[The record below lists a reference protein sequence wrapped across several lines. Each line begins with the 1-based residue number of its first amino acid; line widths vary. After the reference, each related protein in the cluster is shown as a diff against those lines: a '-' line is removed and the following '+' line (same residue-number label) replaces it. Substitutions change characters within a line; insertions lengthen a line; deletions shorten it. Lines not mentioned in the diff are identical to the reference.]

1 MGAPLAQSPSSQ
13 TQSNRSTTHERTD
26 EEISNASEDH
36 RLRRSRPTGETRR
49 PPDPGPARHLLSL
62 AAFGAIA
69 ALGLLGP
76 HAASADPPAATPEQA
91 PPTPVSPGATN
102 RLAPVGSGCPTFSWT
117 SRPEARG
124 YEIAVY
130 ELSGETP
137 DEIAGTPVLR
147 QRLPAGAGSWTPPA
161 DRCLEPGG
169 RYAWSVRPLLS
180 PRREPL
186 SGAPW
191 SEPLLL
197 EVLAEAPRPP
207 AGDGR
212 AEPPGEASRRDADTP
227 SSERGLAAS
236 PVRPEAATERRD
248 GASPAPK
255 VTLAPAKLAVRGSI
269 QTDSDFTYATPRFL
283 RVWIP
288 AASFVVSDADEDDDW
303 QISPD
308 GYGFVPSIPDSIA
321 SVRLI
326 AAVPQLPDGAIVT
339 IFVCDY
345 ADLSATADLSLTFN
359 LRHRTSSALVAK
371 VMATV
376 DGSSSSNNP
385 GVKGSFDATIEDE
398 VANPSTSSY
407 VVDGTF
413 APGTVGDEL
422 RFYGCYLEL
431 ETRTVRP

>member
-1 MGAPLAQSPSSQ
+1 MNLHRFDSDAAGARPRGVFALGPITLLLALLGISPAAAAPAPETPVQQSP
-13 TQSNRSTTHERTD
+13 
-26 EEISNASEDH
+26 A
-36 RLRRSRPTGETRR
+36 
-49 PPDPGPARHLLSL
+49 
-62 AAFGAIA
+62 
-69 ALGLLGP
+69 
-76 HAASADPPAATPEQA
+76 
-91 PPTPVSPGATN
+91 PVSPGGASRLTPVAT
-102 RLAPVGSGCPTFSWT
+102 GCPTFSWT
-117 SRPEARG
+117 SRPDADG
-124 YEIAVY
+124 YAIAVY
-130 ELSGETP
+130 ELSGESP
-137 DEIAGTPVLR
+137 EGIGDTPVLY
-147 QRLPAGAGSWTPPA
+147 QVLPAGAGSWTPSA
-161 DRCLEPGG
+161 DRCVRPAG
-169 RYAWSVRPLLS
+169 RYAWSVRPLV
-180 PRREPL
+180 PGRE
-186 SGAPW
+186 APW
-191 SEPLLL
+191 SEPLLF
-197 EVLAEAPRPP
+197 EVLRGSTAAAEGADRPEAP
-207 AGDGR
+207 GD
-212 AEPPGEASRRDADTP
+212 PSRRVEDERRPSEQLTP
-227 SSERGLAAS
+227 S
-236 PVRPEAATERRD
+236 PVRREAGTPLHSEA
-248 GASPAPK
+248 
-255 VTLAPAKLAVRGSI
+255 TLAPRVAPAAAKLAVQGSI